1 MLKLVE
7 MVEVFIIL
15 ALVGWTTSFILL
27 FFDRQRISIVNKS
40 QTLSRELVSLIY
52 ESDKSELSLQ
62 ETANRLIDA
71 FKIRTGAKQIKVFI
85 RPTKKNDEWFQ
96 NSENTARFSGL
107 AQQDI
112 RAIHK
117 FLQRVDDNFITSTSV
132 RPLDNEVYRILVSY
146 WIDYVVALKIDQEV
160 VGFIAF
166 RQDKHT
172 DSSEIIELVK
182 LNDVVT
188 AMLLSAQLR
197 DNLVEENARLV
208 HVKRTMSKE
217 AEWSNQ
223 QLNRLDEAKEE
234 FISMMSHQLRTPL
247 TSIKGYISLI
257 LEGDA
262 GKISSN
268 QKQLLGEAFRSSER
282 MAHTINDFLNVSR
295 LQTGRFVLER
305 EIVDLK
311 DIIKNGVDDLRD
323 TAKIS
328 GIKIGVKIPLRIAS
342 KMNLDVPKMYQVL
355 GNLLDNALFFSKKNG
370 SVVVKMSEKN
380 DRIYVD
386 VEDDGIGVPESEV
399 GGLFTK
405 FYRATNAKRHR
416 PDGTGIGLYLVKEI
430 ILMHGGEAYY
440 EPTKKGS
447 VFGFWLP
454 IDKRLNISKIKVNK
468 S

>member
-1 MLKLVE
+1 MLKLCK

-15 ALVGWTTSFILL
+15 ALVGWTACFILL
-27 FFDRQRISIVNKS
+27 FFDRQRIALASKS

-52 ESDKSELSLQ
+52 ESDKSEISLQ
-62 ETANRLIDA
+62 ETASRLIDA

-85 RPTKKNDEWFQ
+85 RPSEKNQEWFQ

-107 AQQDI
+107 AQQDV

-117 FLQRVDDNFITSTSV
+117 FLQRIDDNFVTTASV
-132 RPLDNEVYRILVSY
+132 RPLDNEVYRVLVSY
-146 WIDYVVALKIDQEV
+146 WVDSVITLKIDQEV
-160 VGFIAF
+160 IGFITF

-172 DSSEIIELVK
+172 DSAEIVDLIK
-182 LNDVVT
+182 LNDTVT

-197 DNLVEENARLV
+197 DNLVEDNARLQ
-208 HVKRTMSKE
+208 HVRKTMTKE
-217 AEWSNQ
+217 AEWSSQ

-262 GKISSN
+262 GKITSN

-305 EIVDLK
+305 EIIDLK

-323 TAKIS
+323 TAKLS

-342 KMNLDVPKMYQVL
+342 KMNLDAPKMYQVL

-386 VEDDGIGVPESEV
+386 VEDDGIGVPESEI

-405 FYRATNAKRHR
+405 FYRATNAKKHR

-447 VFGFWLP
+447 LFGFWLP
-454 IDKRLNISKIKVNK
+454 IDKRLNISRIKVNK